1 MNAFSNFGSSAP
13 VGGKRSSAMCF
24 AFQRGECDRGNS
36 CKFSHG
42 AGSEADT
49 NRASSSVRKAAGVCY
64 AFQTGECDRG
74 EMCRFLHEV
83 GHVPTEYNGPSERGV
98 CYAFQRGTC
107 DRGGACRFSHDITLD
122 SEQPLP
128 DVAAQFS

>member
-1 MNAFSNFGSSAP
+1 MA
-13 VGGKRSSAMCF
+13 VCF
-24 AFQRGECDRGNS
+24 AFQRGECDRGNT

-42 AGSEADT
+42 GSDT
-49 NRASSSVRKAAGVCY
+49 GDIGGGARKAAGVCF

-74 EMCRFLHEV
+74 ERCRFLHEV
-83 GHVPTEYNGPSERGV
+83 GDVPADYGDPSERGA

-107 DRGGACRFSHDITLD
+107 DRGDTCRFAYDITRD